1 MKKSIEQKIRI
12 KAVLGYLL
20 VPVACAGMILYIY
33 HLNSRID
40 RQKKNIEHHNLVL
53 SLTDELTAS
62 VQQAQSAANLYLFTS
77 SARHFRRLQEML
89 PVVEQ
94 QADSLI
100 ALSGDSVQSQMLRD
114 VVALLQKK
122 KTSIS
127 KLAEYFSRYRAS
139 DTLAGWLRSYT
150 PTVTTDSVTVT
161 VVRQDTLAPTPLQEV
176 EAEQEEPKKSFWQ
189 KIGSL
194 FSDNPPPPQKEVYS
208 VITTMQTNVLKNVAV
223 DTISMMSVLSEM
235 QKMSEQNSARYA
247 QKLKSIEKQVNQL
260 MANDQEISKNISELL
275 VKLHRKTLDSTLAVI
290 HSNKQQVEKNY
301 LFSVA
306 IGVSLSLLVLVF
318 IFLIIADA
326 NKSAATRRAL
336 EEEKKRTEE
345 LMNSRHEL
353 LLSVS
358 HDVKAPLTS
367 MLGYLELW
375 KDSELPV
382 KQQRQLVSMQSSGT
396 YILLLL
402 TNLLDFSRLE
412 QGKLQVSYDAFDV
425 QALCREVE
433 EMFAPLALQKG
444 LAFEQRTALRDL
456 ACVVSD
462 RLKIKQ
468 IMVNLVSNA
477 VKYTLKG
484 EVTLGAWEESGCLHL
499 RVADTG
505 IGIPEA
511 KVENLF
517 RPFLRI
523 EGGSTVAEG
532 SGLGMYVVKG
542 LTELLRGEISVRSR
556 EGEGT
561 QVELVLP
568 VEKALGEATALPEAP
583 EAAAAGKSLS
593 VLVVD
598 DDASLLAV
606 LEEMQHKLGNT
617 ATTCQNIAELEALL
631 PRLGEFDAVLT
642 DMDMG
647 AFSGRDLLQ
656 KVRDASPATP
666 VFVMTAHGDFS
677 YESAIR
683 EGFDGYLPKPF
694 SMSLLAALPG
704 KAAAG
709 SSPAQTSDRSG
720 VAALLELFDGDR
732 GAVEDVVK
740 VFVADALRNLA
751 LLRRLVAKN
760 DFRSAQALCHKM
772 LPMLSQLRLT
782 DLAELPEKMN
792 ALREKNPEHFPQWR
806 KEALAFAGKAKK
818 RIREIGREKF

>member
-1 MKKSIEQKIRI
+1 MKRSIEQKIRI

-20 VPVACAGMILYIY
+20 VPAACAGMILYIY

-40 RQKKNIEHHNLVL
+40 RQKKNIDHHNLVL

-62 VQQAQSAANLYLFTS
+62 VQQAQSAANLYLFS
-77 SARHFRRLQEML
+77 NSAQHLRQLQEML

-94 QADSLI
+94 QANSLI
-100 ALSGDSVQSQMLRD
+100 ALSGDSAQSQMLRD
-114 VVALLQKK
+114 VVELLQKK
-122 KTSIS
+122 KTSIT
-127 KLAEYFSRYRAS
+127 KLSEYFSRYRVNDS
-139 DTLAGWLRSYT
+139 LIRRLQSYT
-150 PTVTTDSVTVT
+150 PTVTTDSVIVT
-161 VVRQDTLAPTPLQEV
+161 VVRQDTLVQEPEPEV
-176 EAEQEEPKKSFWQ
+176 EPETDEPKKSFWQ

-194 FSDNPPPPQKEVYS
+194 FVAAPPPKKEVYN
-208 VITTMQTNVLKNVAV
+208 VITTMQTNVLKNVVV
-223 DTISMMSVLSEM
+223 DTLSMLSALSEM
-235 QKMSEQNSARYA
+235 RKMSEQNSESYA
-247 QKLKSIEKQVNQL
+247 KKIKSIEQQVNRL
-260 MANDQEISKNISELL
+260 VANDQEMSENISELL

-290 HSNKQQVEKNY
+290 QSNKRQVEKNY

-306 IGVSLSLLVLVF
+306 VGVALSLLVLVF
-318 IFLIIADA
+318 IFLIIVDA
-326 NKSAATRRAL
+326 NKSSAARSAL

-358 HDVKAPLTS
+358 HDVKAPLAS
-367 MLGYLELW
+367 MLGYMELW
-375 KDSELPV
+375 KDKELSP
-382 KQQRQLVSMQSSGT
+382 KQQQQLVSMQSSGT

-412 QGKLQVSYDAFDV
+412 QGKLQVSYSAFDV

-444 LAFEQRTALRDL
+444 LAFGQSCTLRDF
-456 ACVVSD
+456 ACIVSD
-462 RLKIKQ
+462 RLMLKQ
-468 IMVNLVSNA
+468 IMTNLVSNA
-477 VKYTLKG
+477 VKYTPKG
-484 EVTLGAWEESGCLHL
+484 EVALSVWEESDRLHL

-517 RPFLRI
+517 KPFLRI
-523 EGGSTVAEG
+523 ESGSAVAEG

-542 LTELLRGEISVRSR
+542 LTEILRGEISVRSR
-556 EGEGT
+556 EGAGT

-568 VEKALGEATALPEAP
+568 VEKALGEMAALPEAP
-583 EAAAAGKSLS
+583 EVAAAAKKLH

-617 ATTCQNIAELEALL
+617 VTTCQNMAELEALL
-631 PRLGEFDAVLT
+631 PRLGDFNMALT

-647 AFSGRDLLQ
+647 ATSGRDVLQ
-656 KVRDASPATP
+656 KVRDASPAMP

-677 YESAIR
+677 YERAIS

-694 SMSLLAALPG
+694 SMSLLAGLSG
-704 KAAAG
+704 KTAIG
-709 SSPAQTSDRSG
+709 SPPASASDKSG

-732 GAVEDVVK
+732 DAVKDVVR
-740 VFVADALRNLA
+740 VFVADASRNLA
-751 LLRRLVAKN
+751 LLRRFVAKN
-760 DFRSAQALCHKM
+760 DFQSAQALCHKM
-772 LPMLSQLRLT
+772 LPMLAQLKLT
-782 DLAELPEKMN
+782 DLLALPEKMN
-792 ALREKNPEHFPQWR
+792 ALREKDPKHFPQWR
-806 KEALAFAGKAKK
+806 KEARAFVGKAKK
-818 RIREIGREKF
+818 RIKKLKKERF